1 MKSAALLGNRRQPS
15 PKSLADLNEG
25 DQVAEIDR
33 EDKFVRMHTIKRRTA
48 KLLWLSQV
56 ESIRFDG
63 TTIRG
68 RRRFRIP
75 NQADKKKHQAK
86 KDQLRRWQQEQ
97 DREEQTKAH
106 DEYQLAKWI
115 GWELMDGAPAQA
127 ADYLAFAQRIG
138 LAKLQAFKDS
148 IEEAKRE

>member
-63 TTIRG
+63 TMIRG

-75 NQADKKKHQAK
+75 NQTDKKKHQVK
-86 KDQLRRWQQEQ
+86 KNQLRKWQQEQ
-97 DREEQTKAH
+97 EREEQIKSAE
-106 DEYQLAKWI
+106 EYQLARAI
-115 GWELMDGAPAQA
+115 GWALMDGAPSAP

-138 LAKLQAFKDS
+138 VKKLQAFNNS
-148 IEEAKRE
+148 IEEAKNV